1 MSIVDRVVKIR
12 NDAGLNLTDF
22 AKKLNVSR
30 SLISL
35 LEKGERE
42 YTERTLQDICGKFN
56 VNPDWLIYGKGE
68 PYNETAV
75 TTIKLLK
82 SEYKLD
88 DLDVKIIET
97 YLALSPEERQ
107 VFKNYIKRLGSVD

>member
-1 MSIVDRVVKIR
+1 MSIVDRVIKIR

-42 YTERTLQDICGKFN
+42 YTKRTLQDICEKFN
-56 VNPDWLIYGKGE
+56 VNYNWLAYGEGE
-68 PYNETAV
+68 PYKETIV

-82 SEYKLD
+82 FEYNLD

-107 VFKNYIKRLGSVD
+107 VFKNYIKRLGNSD